1 MQAARGAALTGPPGA
16 SNPPGPSGRR
26 RLGLVLAVAAAVYVA
41 DVVSKI
47 IVVATLPPRHLVHV
61 VDGLLTLQLVRN
73 SGAAFSLGT
82 SMTVVFTL
90 IAVGV
95 IIFILRTSRQLR
107 SLPWAITLGLLLGGA
122 TGNLTDR
129 LLRSPGLF
137 RGDVV
142 DWIQLPHWPVFN
154 VADSAIVCGGLLA
167 VFLAARGV
175 RLDGTHD
182 GHGGHGR
189 VGAAPPGRGYPGD
202 PPPTQAAG
210 DPPVRPGQAGQA
222 RQPDQLRQPGQA
234 WQPDQVRQPGQ
245 VRQPDQPRQPGQLR
259 QPGQVRQPDQPRQPD
274 QLRQPGQVRQPDQ
287 PGPAGERG
295 SAAGDSRA

>member
-1 MQAARGAALTGPPGA
+1 VQAARGAALTGPPGA
-16 SNPPGPSGRR
+16 SKPPGPPGRR
-26 RLGLVLAVAAAVYVA
+26 RLGLLLGVAAAVYVA

-47 IVVATLPPRHLVHV
+47 IVVATLPPRHLVDV
-61 VDGLLTLQLVRN
+61 VDGVLTLQLVRN

-182 GHGGHGR
+182 GHGGHAR
-189 VGAAPPGRGYPGD
+189 TGAGPHGRGYPGD
-202 PPPTQAAG
+202 SPSTQAAG
-210 DPPVRPGQAGQA
+210 DPPISPGQ
-222 RQPDQLRQPGQA
+222 PS
-234 WQPDQVRQPGQ
+234 QVRQPGQ
-245 VRQPDQPRQPGQLR
+245 VG
-259 QPGQVRQPDQPRQPD
+259 
-274 QLRQPGQVRQPDQ
+274 QPGQVRQPDQ

>member
-1 MQAARGAALTGPPGA
+1 VQAARGAALTGPPGA
-16 SNPPGPSGRR
+16 SNPPGPPGRR

-47 IVVATLPPRHLVHV
+47 IVVAILPPRHLVDV
-61 VDGLLTLQLVRN
+61 VDGVLTLQLVRN

-107 SLPWAITLGLLLGGA
+107 SLPWAVTLGLLLGGA

-182 GHGGHGR
+182 GHGARGGHGR
-189 VGAAPPGRGYPGD
+189 PGAGPHGRGHPGD
-202 PPPTQAAG
+202 PRSGQAGSPPAQPGQPVQPREPGKPGEAG
-210 DPPVRPGQAGQA
+210 RPVQPGQAGQ
-222 RQPDQLRQPGQA
+222 
-234 WQPDQVRQPGQ
+234 
-245 VRQPDQPRQPGQLR
+245 
-259 QPGQVRQPDQPRQPD
+259 
-274 QLRQPGQVRQPDQ
+274 
-287 PGPAGERG
+287 PGPAQERG